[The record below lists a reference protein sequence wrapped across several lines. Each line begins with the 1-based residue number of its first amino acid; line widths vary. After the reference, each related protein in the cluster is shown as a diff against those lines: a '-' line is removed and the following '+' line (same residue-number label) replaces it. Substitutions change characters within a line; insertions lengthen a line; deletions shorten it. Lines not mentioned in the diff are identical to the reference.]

1 MKKVLCLAL
10 VLLLLAACGAKET
23 PQESGS
29 VPEPPGPSAPESS
42 SAEEPP
48 EIQEDT
54 PQQEQPELVEQ
65 HRDEILAVVSETIA
79 QYRDGTIETG
89 IDFPVLPE
97 DFTFPEDISG
107 AEIGFNEVMGF
118 YFVSLPSATSDWTG
132 TFSCDNTV
140 FVLAD
145 GSQTGGEFRVTHLT
159 LRDGSGAI
167 PEIPIVPPD
176 ESVLMVVEMAV
187 DRYNATEKTPRDKSL
202 PQPPEGFAFPAEID
216 WNSLPMTYQ
225 PAEALYQ
232 VVIPSADGSQKAVFR
247 CKKWSGSENAAT
259 GMASIDTIT
268 FE

>member
-10 VLLLLAACGAKET
+10 ALLLLAACGAKEA
-23 PQESGS
+23 P
-29 VPEPPGPSAPESS
+29 PESS
-42 SAEEPP
+42 STPESLSSSATESNSAEEPP

-118 YFVSLPSATSDWTG
+118 YSVSLPSATSDWTG

-167 PEIPIVPPD
+167 PEIPILPPD

-187 DRYNATEKTPRDKSL
+187 ERYNATEKTPRDQTL
-202 PQPPEGFAFPAEID
+202 PQPPEGFAFPAKID
-216 WNSLPMTYQ
+216 WNSLPMTYD
-225 PAEALYQ
+225 PAEAMYQ
-232 VVIPSADGSQKAVFR
+232 VVIPSEDGSQKAVFR
-247 CKKWSGSENAAT
+247 CKKWDGSEKGT
-259 GMASIDTIT
+259 GMANIDTIT